1 MDWLFGKTPIMTAR
15 EFGSYN
21 MDDSFIITRPKSLE
35 RSNTT
40 MSREGSVKREYFEWH
55 PILEYVEIDFLAFT

>member
-1 MDWLFGKTPIMTAR
+1 LFGETFIAIAR

-35 RSNTT
+35 RIETT
-40 MSREGSVKREYFEWH
+40 MSREGIVKRQQFEWR
-55 PILEYVEIDFLAFT
+55 PIFEYAEIDLLALT

>member
-1 MDWLFGKTPIMTAR
+1 MVFLGSSMDWLFGKTPITTAR

-40 MSREGSVKREYFEWH
+40 MSREGVVKRDNSLNG
-55 PILEYVEIDFLAFT
+55 ILFWSM